1 MRKPKL
7 WTCYAVYKNPTMR
20 ISVSLRMAERK
31 KRRKMVISRMSYSTW
46 ISVSEWQRHAR
57 SKADGKCAENISE
70 EDLLGYLSPE
80 QRKAFEDILKDPEKA
95 RQLLDMDNEQDE
107 SDSYWWQ
114 QSLLDGDGNGIGKGK
129 GKARPIP
136 LDRSLLLPV
145 PFKTEL
151 ALEHNLLAIV

>member
-1 MRKPKL
+1 M
-7 WTCYAVYKNPTMR
+7 
-20 ISVSLRMAERK
+20 
-31 KRRKMVISRMSYSTW
+31 
-46 ISVSEWQRHAR
+46 
-57 SKADGKCAENISE
+57 
-70 EDLLGYLSPE
+70 
-80 QRKAFEDILKDPEKA
+80 KDPEKA